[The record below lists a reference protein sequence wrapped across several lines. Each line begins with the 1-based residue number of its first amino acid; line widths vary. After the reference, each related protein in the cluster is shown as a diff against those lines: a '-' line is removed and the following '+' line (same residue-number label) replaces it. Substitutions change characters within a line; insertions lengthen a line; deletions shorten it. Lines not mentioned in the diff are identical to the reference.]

1 MHATGKKGRYWNNY
15 ELMESELLLMLDL
28 LKCLYN
34 ENPLSFFNWSIV
46 DL

>member
-1 MHATGKKGRYWNNY
+1 MHAVGKKGRYWINY

-34 ENPLSFFNWSIV
+34 ENPLSFLNWSIV